1 MVIDIQ
7 QLRAMS
13 ALRMMP
19 APAPRVATPYS
30 SDESVARAAH
40 FLLHKCKEHIAIGAG
55 VMQIQLRRMT
65 WDDVFVFATEEIYGF
80 SNGGQPPLVLHLT
93 DGRTLDVG
101 GLLNDFMEC
110 THYRVC

>member
-1 MVIDIQ
+1 MTVIDSQ

-13 ALRMMP
+13 SLRMMS
-19 APAPRVATPYS
+19 APGLRVATPYS
-30 SDESVARAAH
+30 LDVARVAH
-40 FLLHKCKEHIAIGAG
+40 FLLHKCKERIAIGAG

-65 WDDVFVFATEEIYGF
+65 WDDVFVVATEEIYGF
-80 SNGGQPPLVLHLT
+80 SEGGQPALILHLA